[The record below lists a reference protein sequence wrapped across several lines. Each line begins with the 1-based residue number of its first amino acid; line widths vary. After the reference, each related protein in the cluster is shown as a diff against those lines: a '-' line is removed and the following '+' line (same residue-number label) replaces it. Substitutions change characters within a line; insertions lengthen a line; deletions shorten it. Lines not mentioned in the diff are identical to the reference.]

1 MDDEGGRLLME
12 RPTDGQTENGDFI
25 GPFIGWG
32 SNNFLQTRKKKI
44 KSLATEMN
52 KVSKNFLYWEIS
64 NNLFFVIFLNLLGL
78 P

>member
-1 MDDEGGRLLME
+1 ME

-52 KVSKNFLYWEIS
+52 KVSKNFLY
-64 NNLFFVIFLNLLGL
+64 
-78 P
+78 

>member
-25 GPFIGWG
+25 GPFIGRG

-44 KSLATEMN
+44 ESLATEMN
-52 KVSKNFLYWEIS
+52 KVSKNFLY
-64 NNLFFVIFLNLLGL
+64 
-78 P
+78 